1 MTTQVEE
8 KTHAELSPSGASRWM
23 RCPGSVALSRGL
35 EDNGSHYA
43 RWGTVCHEVADLILQ
58 EAVHL
63 IDPTTGLTQWGPRDA
78 ESYVGRV
85 FEIEGHE
92 LEFDMEM
99 ADCVNDYIAHVESFW
114 APDAILLP
122 ETQVPLEHITG
133 EEGATGT
140 SDCVIIHP
148 RLREICV
155 IDLKGG
161 KGVMVDAEENKQ
173 GLMYASGTIEEYDL
187 LYGPFDK
194 IRIVIVQPRLN
205 HVSEWLLE
213 MDEFN
218 ERIAE
223 IKAGALKVREA
234 DAVFIAD
241 CIEGSTPGGEF
252 DEFLEPGEDQCRF
265 CPAARSKLCPAL
277 DGLVVDQLAKTAP
290 PARADEFP
298 DLTLP
303 KKAAAAVPDES
314 VDHEALAEAW
324 RALPL
329 IEKWIEGV
337 RNAVHSRLH
346 DGKPVGS
353 GDHELTLY
361 EGKRGARYWTD
372 KDAAEE
378 RMRKSR
384 VKADDMFTKTL
395 ISPTQA
401 EKKLKDNKSLWADLA
416 GYIDQSEGN
425 PVVGLVGDEKRTPW
439 SVCPPDAFPDLDAEE
454 DDLFA

>member
-35 EDNGSHYA
+35 EDTGSHYA

-58 EAVHL
+58 DVIADGKW
-63 IDPTTGLTQWGPRDA
+63 DPRCA
-78 ESYVGRV
+78 ESYIGRV
-85 FEIEGHE
+85 FEVEGHE

-114 APDAILLP
+114 APDVVLLP

-133 EEGATGT
+133 EKDATGT
-140 SDCVIIHP
+140 SDCVIVYP

-194 IRIVIVQPRLN
+194 IRIVIIQPRLN

-213 MDEFN
+213 MDEFE

-223 IKAGALKVREA
+223 IKAAVKQVRLCEK
-234 DAVFIAD
+234 DIAD
-241 CIEGSTPGGEF
+241 GVPWDTTGY
-252 DEFLEPGEDQCRF
+252 LTPGEDQCRF
-265 CPAARSKLCPAL
+265 CPAARNKLCPAL
-277 DGLVVDQLAKTAP
+277 DGMVVDTMSKTAP

-353 GDHELTLY
+353 GDHQLTLY

-372 KDAAEE
+372 EDAAEE

-384 VKADDMFTKTL
+384 VKADDRFTKTL

-416 GYIDQSEGN
+416 EYIDQNDGK

-439 SVCPPDAFPDLDAEE
+439 SVCPPDDFPDLDAEE

>member
-1 MTTQVEE
+1 MVAKVEE
-8 KTHAELSPSGASRWM
+8 KTHARKSPSGAHRW
-23 RCPGSVALSRGL
+23 RPCPGSVPSEGPF
-35 EDNGSHYA
+35 EDEGSHYA

-58 EAVHL
+58 DV
-63 IDPTTGLTQWGPRDA
+63 IDDKGKWAPRDA
-78 ESYVGRV
+78 ESYAGRV
-85 FEIEGHE
+85 FEVEGHE

-122 ETQVPLEHITG
+122 EISAPIGHITG

-148 RLREICV
+148 KQNEVCV

-161 KGVMVDAEENKQ
+161 KGVMVDAEDNDQ
-173 GLMYASGTIEEYDL
+173 ALLYAGGVLEEYEL

-194 IRIVIVQPRLN
+194 IRAVIIQPRLN
-205 HVSEWLLE
+205 HVSEWLITREQL
-213 MDEFN
+213 DEEL
-218 ERIAE
+218 ERI
-223 IKAGALKVREA
+223 KA
-234 DAVFIAD
+234 DAAAVPTDEEWAKM
-241 CIEGSTPGGEF
+241 GE
-252 DEFLEPGEDQCRF
+252 EEKLAFLYPGEKQCRF
-265 CPAARSKLCPAL
+265 CKAAKNKACPAL
-277 DGLVVDQLAKTAP
+277 DNFVVDQLAKTAP

-416 GYIDQSEGN
+416 GYIDQNDGN